1 MHSGV
6 IEIKALQ
13 LECQQVGKVQKSQT
27 LCREALISRQG
38 RPIAELS
45 SINMTQFA
53 HLPGIT
59 FLFASFT
66 EVLIGPIQGFWL
78 DKCLQSLFL
87 WQKKLFGPF
96 RRRIKYLMVTV
107 NCIICIKMAEFNI
120 HLVSCF
126 SHNSQYVK
134 MKCNV
139 NRNTPH
145 CRRPGWLQRV

>member
-1 MHSGV
+1 MCFHLIFHINEWTHVKLLRESHAVVQLDAMHSGV

-87 WQKKLFGPF
+87 WQKKLFG
-96 RRRIKYLMVTV
+96 V
-107 NCIICIKMAEFNI
+107 
-120 HLVSCF
+120 HLEEE
-126 SHNSQYVK
+126 
-134 MKCNV
+134 
-139 NRNTPH
+139 
-145 CRRPGWLQRV
+145 